1 MPGLNR
7 IERESYM
14 SRPKTR
20 NRIFANTFY
29 YLRIWYRT
37 FPVGIIFILIFV
49 PTTILSIYYQIRI
62 PQLLIRGIERGDSV
76 QSTLLAILYAF
87 LIMTVCKML
96 TEVCRTKLRTRGSRP
111 MMWLYS
117 VPVHDKIF
125 SMPYQQL
132 ISADVQNQIIK
143 LESITTRGGDGGPI
157 HFFAV
162 NLAGFLIAITGMAVF
177 TTNII
182 YINPWLLLAMLL
194 STVLHLVYGIYA
206 GKYTER
212 NIRERSDS
220 EKKERYII
228 RTVEDRHYAK
238 DIRLFRLLTH
248 LKRLFLVYH
257 DQHASYLKKESNVQ
271 VGSILVSSLAIFTR
285 DVLAYIYLTHQ
296 LLTGV
301 LFVSEF
307 VYLAALVTQFSAW
320 MNHIVQN
327 ANDLIIF
334 SAQMEQFR
342 AFIEMETGEEEGTL
356 TTDVVSMQPEIVFS
370 DVSYR
375 YPESDKLIFSNFNL
389 RIAPGEK
396 LALVGIN
403 GAGKTTL
410 MHLLMGLLV
419 PTHGC
424 ILIDGKD
431 SRDFS
436 KEEYY
441 RLFSPVFQDITVFP
455 EPIAA
460 NIAGRSRV
468 DKERLH
474 SVIKTAGFA
483 GFVDDLPDKAQTKL
497 VRDSAESAIDLSGGL
512 NQRMLL
518 ARALYKDAPINIL
531 DEPTAALDPLAESR
545 MYEEYDTMSQGK
557 TSIFIS
563 HRLASTRFCDRIIFL
578 EDGEIL
584 EEGTHQELMDK
595 GGAYFTMYE
604 AQSAYYQEDAC
615 EQYEFMP
622 FSEPHTTLQSGGVV

>member
-1 MPGLNR
+1 MTVSKTKNR
-7 IERESYM
+7 M
-14 SRPKTR
+14 L
-20 NRIFANTFY
+20 ANIIY
-29 YLRIWYRT
+29 YLRIWHRT
-37 FPVGIIFILIFV
+37 FPAGILLILLSV
-49 PTTILSIYYQIRI
+49 PLTILSIYYQIRI
-62 PQLLIRGIERGDSV
+62 PQLLIKGIECGDSV
-76 QSTLLAILYAF
+76 QATLLAILYVF
-87 LIMTVCKML
+87 LIMTICKML
-96 TEVCRTKLRTRGSRP
+96 MEICRTKLMTRGSRP

-132 ISADVQNQIIK
+132 ISADVQNQIVK

-157 HFFAV
+157 HFFGV
-162 NLAGFLIAITGMAVF
+162 NFSGFLIALTGMAVF
-177 TTNII
+177 TREIVH
-182 YINPWLLLAMLL
+182 INPWLLLAMLM

-212 NIRERSDS
+212 NMRERSDS

-248 LKRLFLVYH
+248 LKRLFRVYH
-257 DQHASYLKKESNVQ
+257 DEHASYLKKESNVQ
-271 VGSILVSSLAIFTR
+271 AGSVLISALAVFTR

-296 LLTGV
+296 LLSGI

-307 VYLAALVTQFSAW
+307 VYLVALVTHFSMW
-320 MNHIVQN
+320 MNHIAQN

-334 SAQMEQFR
+334 SAQMKQFR
-342 AFIEMETGEEEGTL
+342 AFIEMDTEENEGTL
-356 TTDVVSMQPEIVFS
+356 AADTVSSQPEIVFS
-370 DVSYR
+370 DISFH
-375 YPESDKLIFSNFNL
+375 YPGSDKLIFSNFNL

-410 MHLLMGLLV
+410 MHLLMGLLT
-419 PTHGC
+419 PSCGR
-424 ILIDGKD
+424 IMIDGKD
-431 SRDFS
+431 SRDFI

-455 EPIAA
+455 ESIAA
-460 NIAGRSRV
+460 NIAGNDRV
-468 DKERLH
+468 NKEKLH
-474 SVIKTAGFA
+474 SVIKTAGFSDY
-483 GFVDDLPDKAQTKL
+483 VHDLPDKERTKL
-497 VRDSAESAIDLSGGL
+497 VRDSADSAIDLSGGL

-563 HRLASTRFCDRIIFL
+563 HRLASTRFCDRIILL
-578 EDGEIL
+578 ENGEIL
-584 EEGTHQELMDK
+584 EEGTHQELMK
-595 GGAYFTMYE
+595 NKGAYFTMFE
-604 AQSAYYQEDAC
+604 AQSAYYQEDLC
-615 EQYEFMP
+615 EEYHFMP
-622 FSEPHTTLQSGGVV
+622 FSEPLKSLKKGGIV

>member
-1 MPGLNR
+1 MTQ
-7 IERESYM
+7 SK
-14 SRPKTR
+14 SR
-20 NRIFANTFY
+20 NRVFANIFY

-37 FPVGIIFILIFV
+37 FPAGIIFILTSV
-49 PTTILSIYYQIRI
+49 PLTILSIYYQIRI

-76 QSTLLAILYAF
+76 QATLLAILYAF

-96 TEVCRTKLRTRGSRP
+96 MEICRTKLMTRGSRP

-132 ISADVQNQIIK
+132 ISADVQNQIVK
-143 LESITTRGGDGGPI
+143 LEAIATRGGDGGPI

-162 NLAGFLIAITGMAVF
+162 NFSGFLIAVTGMAVF
-177 TTNII
+177 TMNII
-182 YINPWLLLAMLL
+182 HINPWLLFAMLL

-212 NIRERSDS
+212 NMRERSDS

-238 DIRLFRLLTH
+238 DIRLFHLLIH
-248 LKRLFLVYH
+248 LKRLFRVYH
-257 DQHASYLKKESNVQ
+257 EQHAVYLKKESNVQ
-271 VGSILVSSLAIFTR
+271 SGSVLISALAVFVR
-285 DVLAYIYLTHQ
+285 DVLAYVYLTHQ
-296 LLTGV
+296 LLSGV
-301 LFVSEF
+301 LLVSEF

-342 AFIEMETGEEEGTL
+342 EFIEMETEEEEGML
-356 TTDVVSMQPEIVFS
+356 TAEVVSTQPEIVF
-370 DVSYR
+370 DNVSYR
-375 YPESDKLIFSNFNL
+375 YPESDKLIFSDFNL

-410 MHLLMGLLV
+410 MHLLMGLLT
-419 PTHGC
+419 PSRGR

-455 EPIAA
+455 ESIAA
-460 NIAGRSRV
+460 NIAGSSCV
-468 DKERLH
+468 DEEKLYR
-474 SVIKTAGFA
+474 VIKTAGFA
-483 GFVDDLPDKAQTKL
+483 DFVDDLPDKAQTRL

-563 HRLASTRFCDRIIFL
+563 HRLASTRFCDRIILL
-578 EDGEIL
+578 ENGKIL

-595 GGAYFTMYE
+595 KGGYFTMYE
-604 AQSAYYQEDAC
+604 AQSAYYQADGYE
-615 EQYEFMP
+615 EYEFMP
-622 FSEPHTTLQSGGVV
+622 FSEPQTALQSGGIVQ